1 MKNKYAALII
11 ALIVI
16 IILIFYNVYETR
28 KEEKK
33 YFVLHETFI
42 YDEPLEYFEQVAF
55 EERRE
60 EIRDNKGEGV
70 IIVSAAAGD
79 DFLYLTGFIESRG
92 IAVLSG
98 SPDSVY
104 KLFVTPRHPHTTLWT
119 GEVYGTQGAMEK
131 LGADTAYTIGRFEE
145 MLPDLLEGQKR
156 IFVHSGDNRVAG
168 IVERF
173 ADQNSEIVDIKPV
186 LHEMRVTKDKWEID
200 QLRNAVE
207 VTSLAHLRAMKTVAP
222 GQKEYDV
229 QAEIEYVYMKN
240 GLSVGFPSI
249 VGSGPNATILHYR
262 ENNRTLEEGDLLLID
277 IGAASKGGYVADIT
291 RTIPVNGKF
300 SPEQRELYE
309 LVLKASDEAIKL
321 MAPGNR
327 ILDCHHKAA
336 QIITDGLYELGLI
349 TDTTQWWQ
357 KRFYIHYRS
366 NHYIGLNVHDVGSY
380 GDFDPADRDS
390 YLLNREIRGR
400 SVLPGMVMTIEPG
413 IYLTPGRLD
422 YLQEL
427 FGDEV
432 DSHELEAFAEKVA
445 PVYKKYE
452 GTGIRIED
460 DILVT
465 LDGNEIMSKNAP
477 RTVAEIERIM
487 GR

>member
-11 ALIVI
+11 AFIVI
-16 IILIFYNVYETR
+16 IILVIYNVYETR
-28 KEEKK
+28 KEQKK

-42 YDEPLEYFEQVAF
+42 YDEPLEYFKHVAF
-55 EERRE
+55 EERRQ
-60 EIRDNKGEGV
+60 EIRDKAGEGI
-70 IIVSAAAGD
+70 IIVSGASGD
-79 DFLYLTGFIESRG
+79 NFLYLTGSGESRG

-98 SPDSVY
+98 SPGDTY

-119 GEVYGTQGAMEK
+119 GEVYGTEGAIEK
-131 LGADTAYTIGRFEE
+131 LGADTAYTIDRFEE
-145 MLPDLLEGQKR
+145 MLPGLLDGQNR
-156 IFVHSGDNRVAG
+156 IFIHSGDNRIAG
-168 IVERF
+168 LVEKF
-173 ADQNSEIVDIKPV
+173 AGQNTEIDDIAPI

-207 VTSLAHLRAMKTVAP
+207 VTSLAQQRAMKTVAP
-222 GQKEYDV
+222 GQTEYDV
-229 QAEIEYVYMKN
+229 QAEIEYVFRKN
-240 GLSVGFPSI
+240 GLSAGFPSI
-249 VGSGPNATILHYR
+249 VGSGPNATVLHYR
-262 ENNRTLEEGDLLLID
+262 DNNRILENGDLLLMD

-300 SPEQRELYE
+300 SSEQRELYE
-309 LVLKASDEAIKL
+309 LVLKASDEAITL
-321 MAPGNR
+321 ISPGNK

-336 QIITDGLYELGLI
+336 QVITDGLYELGLI

-380 GDFDPADRDS
+380 GDFDPAERDV

-400 SVLPGMVMTIEPG
+400 TILPGMVMTIEPG

-432 DSHELEAFAEKVA
+432 DSLELQSFAEKVA
-445 PVYKKYE
+445 PVYAKYE

-477 RTVAEIERIM
+477 RTVSEIERIM
-487 GR
+487 NR